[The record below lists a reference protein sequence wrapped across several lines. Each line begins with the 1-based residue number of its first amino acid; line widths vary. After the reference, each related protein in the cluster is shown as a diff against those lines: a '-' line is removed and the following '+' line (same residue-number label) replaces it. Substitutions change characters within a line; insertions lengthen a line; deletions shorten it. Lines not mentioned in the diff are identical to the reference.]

1 MRSTALA
8 CALAALAASVAA
20 RAEDAE
26 TAPAEEPVSGIIN
39 SREAATE
46 ILPEPPSPGETIR
59 TPEGWW
65 RIESGEVEPGATGS
79 LTVMRVAASV
89 PAPATPVAP
98 QAVPPP
104 PVPAPPAEVAAAPY
118 PGSSVEQERCF
129 DEKEAYASALFR
141 IAGIWYFDR
150 PLELIEGLA
159 ETPGLSLSPWVRFN
173 VFGLSTGGPLV
184 SAVGVDPVRPVGWDE
199 GLRWAA
205 EDLIDCVR
213 QGWSDAAP
221 PFFEH

>member
-8 CALAALAASVAA
+8 CALAALAASAAA
-20 RAEDAE
+20 RAEE
-26 TAPAEEPVSGIIN
+26 PGTATAEEPVSGTIT

-46 ILPEPPSPGETIR
+46 ILPEPPAPGETIQ

-65 RIESGEVEPGATGS
+65 RIESGEEEPGATGS
-79 LTVMRVAASV
+79 LTVMRVAA
-89 PAPATPVAP
+89 
-98 QAVPPP
+98 
-104 PVPAPPAEVAAAPY
+104 PVPAPVAPEAAPPPPAPPPPGEVAAAPY
-118 PGSSVEQERCF
+118 PGSAVEQERCF
-129 DEKEAYASALFR
+129 DEKEAYASELFR

-150 PLELIEGLA
+150 PLELIEGLQ

-205 EDLIDCVR
+205 EDLIDCIR
-213 QGWSDAAP
+213 QGWSNAAP